1 MSDDCANTVNCTGN
15 DNEVHVCAV
24 KELIGK
30 QFVIP
35 SYQRGY
41 RWGDTQVQQLF
52 DDLKKAYVEGWD
64 SYNLQPLVVVRA
76 TNGEWRVVDGQQR
89 LTSLYLLLKAL
100 KQKNEKPWT
109 LSYETRCDSKE
120 FLENMGEQSQAEAT
134 KNPDYYHMYEAWKL
148 FLAEYERCKAE
159 LEERENAPE
168 KNGNVKSDF
177 SDYILEH
184 AQFIWYPP
192 KGASEEVLFKRL
204 NSGKIQLSN
213 AELIKATLFDH
224 FGATFIDEWNAME
237 HVLQKED
244 FWAFVNP
251 DPDATRFEATH
262 LDFLFELWIRLNDDT
277 FTEEKLEKRPF
288 LIYENVT
295 EKLPGND
302 EKNPWNEVREI
313 FRYLCELYEDRRS
326 YHLLGFLMRNRSN
339 TSTRFE
345 ILCKLIKDISQAQNT
360 REKVLKK
367 LRNECANVV
376 INEENGK
383 FDIDEM
389 TYATSEGRKK
399 IHNMLLLFNLALME
413 RETIERARFPFDA
426 MLKATWSLEHIH
438 AQNEKID
445 YKSEKS
451 PDYPYVH
458 AYDNKGEGKWTWSGI
473 IIEAR
478 SDSEKSRFY
487 KCEKFNL
494 HRLGNMALLDTRGN
508 SSFNDGTYLMKR
520 QILSNWMHGRAH
532 EKTPEFVPLGTWLVF
547 GGLFDKDS
555 SVSFVWTT
563 KDAEKYE
570 AVIQE
575 VVERFVT
582 TEGN

>member
-1 MSDDCANTVNCTGN
+1 MSDDCANTVNRNGN
-15 DNEVHVCAV
+15 DNEVHVCTV
-24 KELIGK
+24 KELLGK

-41 RWGDTQVQQLF
+41 RWGETQVQQLF
-52 DDLKKAYVEGWD
+52 EDLKKAYIEGWD
-64 SYNLQPLVVVRA
+64 SYNLQPLVVVQA

-100 KQKNEKPWT
+100 NPKKDKMWV
-109 LSYETRCDSKE
+109 LSYETRCDSKD
-120 FLENMGEQSQAEAT
+120 LLANIGNQSQAKAD

-148 FLAEYERCKAE
+148 FLTEYEKCKAE
-159 LEERENAPE
+159 LEERENTLE
-168 KNGNVKSDF
+168 KNGNAKSDF

-224 FGATFIDEWNAME
+224 FGAAFIDEWNAME

-262 LDFLFELWIRLNDDT
+262 LDFLFELWMRLNDDT

-288 LIYENVT
+288 LIYESVT

-302 EKNPWNEVREI
+302 EKNPWNKVREI

-326 YHLLGFLMRNRSN
+326 YHLLGFLMRSRSN
-339 TSTRFE
+339 VGTRFE
-345 ILCKLIKDISQAQNT
+345 ILCWLIKDISQAQNT
-360 REKVLKK
+360 REELLRK
-367 LRNECANVV
+367 LRNKCANVV
-376 INEENGK
+376 TNEKNGK
-383 FDIDEM
+383 FDINEM
-389 TYATSEGRKK
+389 TYETSEGCKK

-426 MLKATWSLEHIH
+426 MLRETWSLEHIH

-445 YKSEKS
+445 KSEKS
-451 PDYPYVH
+451 PDYLYVH
-458 AYDNKGEGKWTWSGI
+458 AYDNQGEGKWTWSGI
-473 IIEAR
+473 IIETR
-478 SDSEKSRFY
+478 SDKEKSRFY
-487 KCEKFNL
+487 KCENFNL

-508 SSFNDGTYLMKR
+508 ASFNDGTYLMKR
-520 QILSNWMHGRAH
+520 QILSNWMHGREQKKA
-532 EKTPEFVPLGTWLVF
+532 PEFVPLGTWLVF
-547 GGLFDKDS
+547 GGLFDKDPS
-555 SVSFVWTT
+555 APFVWTT
-563 KDAEKYE
+563 TDAEKYE

-575 VVERFVT
+575 VVERFVK
-582 TEGN
+582 TERI